1 MAFRDAISDAFGVGC
16 GSVGTGSVVKHFQ
29 ACLRASMRGMWD
41 HLDPANSG
49 VAHGMFLLW
58 FGPCRFM
65 LSGKEGARCLAAA
78 GCIGWC
84 GEDAC
89 WCQALLCISAAML
102 PPSFPFPGDQAVPH
116 TSQHVGQLLPCLE
129 AALLHGCLHGLAAGR
144 SPPFLAASSGL
155 PTFPG
160 TWGFSWESQADLRKL
175 GVSPGL
181 GGEREQEA
189 ACQALP

>member
-1 MAFRDAISDAFGVGC
+1 
-16 GSVGTGSVVKHFQ
+16 
-29 ACLRASMRGMWD
+29 
-41 HLDPANSG
+41 
-49 VAHGMFLLW
+49 MFLLW
-58 FGPCRFM
+58 FGLCRFM

-78 GCIGWC
+78 GCISWC

-102 PPSFPFPGDQAVPH
+102 PPAFPFPGDQAVPH

-155 PTFPG
+155 AHLSGHMGVFLGKPSGSSQTGSLAGAGGGARAGGSLPSPAVSLPG
-160 TWGFSWESQADLRKL
+160 PSIFNDSSELSFITG
-175 GVSPGL
+175 
-181 GGEREQEA
+181 
-189 ACQALP
+189 